1 MYLNVHSRLNIK
13 ATQMICL
20 IVQTGW
26 EGCFKEW
33 MGPFHI
39 IANFTDNIDSGT
51 PWSPICILESKGNP

>member
-1 MYLNVHSRLNIK
+1 
-13 ATQMICL
+13 MICL

-26 EGCFKEW
+26 EGYYKEG

-51 PWSPICILESKGNP
+51 PWSPMAILESKGNP